1 MSNMLEQAI
10 IDADAL
16 REAALKSAQSSI
28 MEKYSEEI
36 RNAVDSLL
44 EVEDPEEEEEGF
56 AAAEPSDDPG
66 FETPEPSKEEK
77 EFTAQLPSAHLDPAG
92 KGQITIDFDALEE
105 MMSADD
111 EILASELQDRED
123 VAENALPDPEE
134 VEFDLVEEE
143 PVAEPDEGT
152 ENLEESIDIT
162 REELAGIIQEL
173 TLDLKNRPVP
183 HGQAGG
189 GTNNA
194 HEQEVYD
201 MVKAQ
206 EAVEELEEDED
217 EELKEASEAIENL
230 QKENQELKALLVGL
244 NDKLNEVNISN
255 AKLLYTNR
263 VLSSTSLNERQKE
276 KIAEAIS
283 KAESVEE
290 SKIIYESIERLQ
302 GTVGRRQRNPKSLS
316 EAVSRSSSTML
327 PRKREAQ
334 VKNSISDRWKALA
347 GIKK

>member
-1 MSNMLEQAI
+1 M
-10 IDADAL
+10 
-16 REAALKSAQSSI
+16 
-28 MEKYSEEI
+28 
-36 RNAVDSLL
+36 
-44 EVEDPEEEEEGF
+44 
-56 AAAEPSDDPG
+56 
-66 FETPEPSKEEK
+66 
-77 EFTAQLPSAHLDPAG
+77 
-92 KGQITIDFDALEE
+92 
-105 MMSADD
+105 
-111 EILASELQDRED
+111 
-123 VAENALPDPEE
+123 
-134 VEFDLVEEE
+134 
-143 PVAEPDEGT
+143 
-152 ENLEESIDIT
+152 
-162 REELAGIIQEL
+162 
-173 TLDLKNRPVP
+173 
-183 HGQAGG
+183 
-189 GTNNA
+189 
-194 HEQEVYD
+194 
-201 MVKAQ
+201 
-206 EAVEELEEDED
+206 
-217 EELKEASEAIENL
+217 
-230 QKENQELKALLVGL
+230 

>member
-1 MSNMLEQAI
+1 MSKMLEQAI
-10 IDADAL
+10 IDAEAL
-16 REAALKSAQSSI
+16 KEAAFKSAQSSI
-28 MEKYSEEI
+28 LEKYSNEVK
-36 RNAVDSLL
+36 NAVDSLL
-44 EVEDPEEEEEGF
+44 EQDEEEGEF
-56 AAAEPSDDPG
+56 AAAEPSDEVG
-66 FETPEPSKEEK
+66 FQAAEPSAEER
-77 EFTAQLPSAHLDPAG
+77 EFVDQIPKAHLEDTEG
-92 KGQITIDFDALEE
+92 TITIDFEALEE
-105 MMSADD
+105 MMNADD

-123 VAENALPDPEE
+123 VAENAFSESEE
-134 VEFDLVEEE
+134 VEFDLIDDETAPESVESS
-143 PVAEPDEGT
+143 
-152 ENLEESIDIT
+152 ENLEETVDIT
-162 REELAGIIQEL
+162 REELAKIIEEL

-183 HGQAGG
+183 YGQAGG
-189 GTNNA
+189 ASNNA
-194 HEQEVYD
+194 HEQEVAD

-217 EELKEASEAIENL
+217 EDLKEAHTTIDNL

-316 EAVSRSSSTML
+316 EAVLKSSSTML